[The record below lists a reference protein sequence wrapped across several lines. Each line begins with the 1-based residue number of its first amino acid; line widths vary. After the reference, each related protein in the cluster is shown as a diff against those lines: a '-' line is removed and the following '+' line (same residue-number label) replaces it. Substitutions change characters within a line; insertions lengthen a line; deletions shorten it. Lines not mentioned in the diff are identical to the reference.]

1 MNDQWRSANRRF
13 AVDRAIQ
20 IYTNSLNSTLKARDA
35 FTADAVVE
43 SARKIEEYLNG

>member
-1 MNDQWRSANRRF
+1 MADQWRSANRRF
-13 AVDRAIQ
+13 AIDRAIQ
-20 IYTNSLNSTLKARDA
+20 IHTNSLDYTSKAREA